1 MKANILSLFF
11 VLIIA
16 SLFFAGC
23 KKDDSN
29 PINDS
34 NFSGKGSDYLP
45 ISSGKILNA
54 KVSGSTTEYDSLGRV
69 IAFSQISNE
78 TYNGTIGVS
87 TFIRNMNANPIFGN
101 DEGNSELIGY
111 LSNNN
116 GEIIGFDNNTN
127 SQAAVI
133 LPAEL
138 TVGKEWVVNPQSPLN
153 EQFKVKL
160 VEFLNSFTNSAGK
173 TFQNT
178 INILVTYKDS
188 TGGIENYGWYF
199 GSWYEKKSIKGN
211 IYLAKGIG
219 IVGAKVNDYEY
230 VGKSNYHNTFGDYN
244 YYKKTKANGEVG
256 IID

>member
-1 MKANILSLFF
+1 MKEQILSLFF
-11 VLIIA
+11 VFIVT

-29 PINDS
+29 LVNDS
-34 NFSGKGSDYLP
+34 SFSGKGSDYLP

-54 KVSGSTTEYDSLGRV
+54 KVSGATTEYDSLGRV
-69 IAFSQISNE
+69 TEFSQISNE
-78 TYNGTIGVS
+78 TYNGTIGVT

-101 DEGNSELIGY
+101 DKGNSKLIGY

-127 SQAAVI
+127 SQLAIV
-133 LPAEL
+133 LPNEL
-138 TVGKEWVVNPQSPLN
+138 TIGKEWVVNPQSPIG

-160 VEFLNSFTNSAGK
+160 VEFPNSFTHSASK

-178 INILVTYKDS
+178 INISVTYKDS
-188 TGGIENYGWYF
+188 TGGSGSNGWSF
-199 GSWYEKKSIKGN
+199 NSWYEKTSISGN
-211 IYLAKGIG
+211 IYLSKGIG
-219 IVGAKVNDYEY
+219 IVGAKVIDYEY
-230 VGKSNYHNTFGDYN
+230 VGKSNYHSIYDDFN
-244 YYKKTKANGEVG
+244 YYKKTKTNGEVG